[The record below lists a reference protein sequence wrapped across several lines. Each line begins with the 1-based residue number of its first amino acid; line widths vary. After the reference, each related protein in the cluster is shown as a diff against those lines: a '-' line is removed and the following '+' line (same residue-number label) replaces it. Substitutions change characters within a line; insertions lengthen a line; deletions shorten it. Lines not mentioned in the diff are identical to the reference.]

1 MAAAL
6 TIAMLSMAGIP
17 PFAGFFAKYY
27 IFTEAIKNG
36 HLWVTVWAVINSIV
50 AVYYYFKVILAMY
63 TKDSGEVVFNIK
75 PAYSFV
81 ILVCILLIILIG
93 LWPAPF
99 ANML

>member
-6 TIAMLSMAGIP
+6 TLAMLSMAGIP

-27 IFTEAIKNG
+27 IFTEAFKTG
-36 HLWVTVWAVINSIV
+36 HIGVVIWAVVNSIV

-63 TKDSGEVVFNIK
+63 TKDSEEVVFSIK

-81 ILVCILLIILIG
+81 IAACVFLIILIG
-93 LWPAPF
+93 LLPSALT
-99 ANML
+99 NLL